1 MKEYRKEEMEKI
13 ERWGDEMKKAKKMK
27 TRHTKA
33 WAASSTKPNSAR
45 GQSTRYWG
53 NNMDVDPMSIETD
66 AGILDLMTFTN
77 PTQPF
82 FSPSDVPSTLSNLT
96 IGTTNQ
102 LGTGPSNNTEEDVY
116 EDPGEESLLV
126 DKGKG
131 RLNPDAEPF
140 IPGGQVD
147 GASGKV

>member
-27 TRHTKA
+27 TQHTKA
-33 WAASSTKPNSAR
+33 RAASSTKPNSAQ

-66 AGILDLMTFTN
+66 TGILDLMTFTN
-77 PTQPF
+77 PTQSF

-96 IGTTNQ
+96 IGTTDQ
-102 LGTGPSNNTEEDVY
+102 SGAGPSNNTEEDVY
-116 EDPGEESLLV
+116 EDPGEELSLV

-131 RLNPDAEPF
+131 RLNPNAEPF